1 MRFVAINKLDRIGG
15 AVSTDSNWIR
25 HITERARCLA
35 EWRDSQQEVQ
45 RLAEQSIYIRVG
57 GGQFRAVSVHPDN
70 PCGRLKR
77 KEGGKDI
84 GVVKRLGTAL
94 KNAIEAAPAN
104 TVKVGNNKPE
114 HVVQAGLIH
123 HALRHNLLLN
133 DRFKGF
139 SVFFDEL
146 MFVTDELKAGE
157 IRADIIALG
166 RKDAK
171 YFPVFI
177 ELKAIRSFER
187 VVEQLID
194 AQRKMAMAKDSFLD
208 MLASATGKAAHSI
221 VFDDYK
227 LLVAW
232 PETRS
237 GNEKACAFEAVNK
250 SENKSAKGHL
260 LIGQFKRPIVPRDGY
275 NSVIQFGSSA

>member
-1 MRFVAINKLDRIGG
+1 M
-15 AVSTDSNWIR
+15 STESNWIR
-25 HITERARCLA
+25 HITERTRCLA
-35 EWRDSQQEVQ
+35 EWRGSQQEVQ

-57 GGQFRAVSVHPDN
+57 GGLFRAVSVHPEN
-70 PCGRLKR
+70 PCGRLIR
-77 KEGGKDI
+77 REGGKDI

-94 KNAIEAAPAN
+94 KNAVEAAPAN
-104 TVKVGNNKPE
+104 AVKPANNKPE

-123 HALRHNLLLN
+123 HALRHNLLLS

-139 SVFFDEL
+139 SAFFDEL
-146 MFVTDELKAGE
+146 MFVTDELAAGD

-166 RKDAK
+166 RKNAK
-171 YFPVFI
+171 YLPVFI

-187 VVEQLID
+187 VVQQLIN
-194 AQRKMAMAKDSFLD
+194 AQGKMAIAKDPFLD
-208 MLASATGKAAHSI
+208 MLASATGIAAHSI

-227 LLVAW
+227 LLIAW

-237 GNEKACAFEAVNK
+237 GNEKACAFESVKK
-250 SENKSAKGHL
+250 SENKSAEGHL
-260 LIGQFKRPIVPRDGY
+260 LMGQFKRPAIPTDGF